1 LFADEVIFL
10 GSLQKPSD
18 GLHVRAG
25 AQTSNRFR
33 KLFLENL
40 SLQQTYTIN
49 NWITGFRKLVTD
61 F

>member
-1 LFADEVIFL
+1 
-10 GSLQKPSD
+10 LQKPSD

-25 AQTSNRFR
+25 PQTSNRFR

-49 NWITGFRKLVTD
+49 NWITGFRKLFTD